1 MTWLILLIIIGCI
14 LAMALSHFAR
24 AFFSAGFILSILI
37 ISVIY
42 SLWNFGFWPTQLGL
56 LIFSVITVV
65 LGQYQT
71 KN

>member
-1 MTWLILLIIIGCI
+1 MTWLIHLIIIGCI
-14 LAMALSHFAR
+14 LAMALSHFAK
-24 AFFSAGFILSILI
+24 AIFSAGFILTILI

-65 LGQYQT
+65 VGQYQT